1 MTVTRALAGS
11 NRRLRSPLHPRQET
25 TARDGRKTKEEKIVN
40 ISTRTQ
46 RRHVRRVAVPLLAA
60 LVIAIAATPTV
71 VAAGDSNGQSQS
83 GISDPY
89 KRAHTWN
96 TPHGQ
101 VYGPVQAGPST
112 YGFIGK

>member
-1 MTVTRALAGS
+1 M
-11 NRRLRSPLHPRQET
+11 
-25 TARDGRKTKEEKIVN
+25 N
-40 ISTRTQ
+40 ISTR
-46 RRHVRRVAVPLLAA
+46 RNGRYVRRVAVPLLAA

-89 KRAHTWN
+89 TRAHTWY

-101 VYGPVQAGPST
+101 LYGPVEVAPST
-112 YGFIGK
+112 YGFYSK